1 MPLGYRRF
9 RPDGALDT
17 DANVN
22 ENDSYCNIIY
32 GHSMYVC
39 ICNAIT
45 DSEIRQAAAQGA
57 TDLQQLKDGLG
68 VATCCGSCESC
79 AVEILQQEASTR
91 AGLRSQQHA

>member
-1 MPLGYRRF
+1 
-9 RPDGALDT
+9 
-17 DANVN
+17 
-22 ENDSYCNIIY
+22 
-32 GHSMYVC
+32 MYVC